1 MRIHVLGSSGFI
13 GGQILQYLADRKY
26 QVKGYSSQTCNLLSS
41 RSIQESLLVES
52 DDVLVVASAI
62 TRTCD
67 KSSNRVQDNFVM
79 ALRLAEYIS
88 DTQLG
93 HVIFLSTSD
102 VYGTDVAG
110 RIHEQLPL
118 NPSDAYSCSKLFG
131 EVVLREACVRQ
142 AIPIL
147 ILRLTGIYGRNDLAK
162 STIGRLI
169 ESAGSDNRIVVFGD
183 GRDRRDYVHIDNVS
197 QIVEYGIKTF
207 NSGILNV
214 ATGTS
219 YSVNQIVAMIS
230 ELHSEQFRIEHH
242 DNEEVMSQRKRNMD
256 YDISLL
262 VETIPE
268 FHPIPLFEG
277 LEMYLRE
284 T

>member
-118 NPSDAYSCSKLFG
+118 TK
-131 EVVLREACVRQ
+131 
-142 AIPIL
+142 
-147 ILRLTGIYGRNDLAK
+147 
-162 STIGRLI
+162 
-169 ESAGSDNRIVVFGD
+169 
-183 GRDRRDYVHIDNVS
+183 
-197 QIVEYGIKTF
+197 
-207 NSGILNV
+207 
-214 ATGTS
+214 
-219 YSVNQIVAMIS
+219 
-230 ELHSEQFRIEHH
+230 
-242 DNEEVMSQRKRNMD
+242 
-256 YDISLL
+256 
-262 VETIPE
+262 
-268 FHPIPLFEG
+268 
-277 LEMYLRE
+277 
-284 T
+284 